1 MSDAAVTP
9 VNELPR
15 LPRRAADGHKGTYGK
30 VIVVAGSRE
39 MAGAAV
45 LAGRG
50 ALRGG
55 AGLVRVACPAAAH
68 PVVAA
73 GNPCYMTMPLRQ
85 HADGTFGDG
94 VAQEV
99 VELGR
104 AANAVAIGPGFG
116 RG

>member
-1 MSDAAVTP
+1 MSEVAATP

-30 VIVVAGSRE
+30 VTVVAGSRG
-39 MAGAAV
+39 MSGAAI

-55 AGLVRVACPAAAH
+55 AGLVQVACPACSQ

-73 GNPCYMTMPLRQ
+73 GNPCYMTVPLRQ

-94 VAQEV
+94 VALEV

-104 AANAVAIGPGFG
+104 
-116 RG
+116 

>member
-9 VNELPR
+9 VFELPPF
-15 LPRRAADGHKGTYGK
+15 PRRAADGHKGTYGT
-30 VIVVAGSRE
+30 VLVVGGSRG

-55 AGLVRVACPAAAH
+55 AGLVRVACPASVQ

-73 GNPCYMTMPLRQ
+73 GHPCYTTLPLRQ
-85 HADGTFGDG
+85 HTDGTFSEG
-94 VAQEV
+94 VAGEV
-99 VELGR
+99 VEFGR
-104 AANAVAIGPGFG
+104 AATDRKSVV
-116 RG
+116 